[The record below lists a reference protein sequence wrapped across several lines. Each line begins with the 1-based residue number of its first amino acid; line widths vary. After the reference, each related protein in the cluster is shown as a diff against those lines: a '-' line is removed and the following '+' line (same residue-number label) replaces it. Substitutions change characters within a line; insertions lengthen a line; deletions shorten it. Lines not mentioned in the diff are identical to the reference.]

1 MSALSAGTADAL
13 ARALQAAQPLLATAF
28 TLWSSPVTWLEVLA
42 FGLSVW
48 MVLCNLREQVLGW
61 PLAMASSLLYALLF
75 ASSKLY
81 GETGLQF
88 LFIAMAGWGW
98 WQWLRGRG
106 ADGAALH
113 IHVLAPRQRLLAL
126 AATLAAWPALA
137 WLLHS
142 ATDSDVAW
150 LDALPTV
157 GSITGTLLLARKAL
171 ENWAVWLAVNLV
183 SIGLFAVK
191 GLWLTVLL
199 YAIFA
204 LLSVAGWRAW
214 QARLAA
220 QAAA

>member
-1 MSALSAGTADAL
+1 MSAGAGEALSQL
-13 ARALQAAQPLLATAF
+13 LQTAQPLLAAAF
-28 TLWSSPVTWLEVLA
+28 ALWGSPVTWLEVLA

-75 ASSKLY
+75 ASSRLY
-81 GETGLQF
+81 GEAGLQF
-88 LFIAMAGWGW
+88 LFIGMAAWGW
-98 WQWLRGRG
+98 WQWLRGRA
-106 ADGAALH
+106 ADGAALR
-113 IHVLAPRQRLLAL
+113 IHVLSPRQRLLAL

-137 WLLHS
+137 WLLHH

-157 GSITGTLLLARKAL
+157 GSITGTVLLARKAL

-204 LLSVAGWRAW
+204 LLSLAGWRAW
-214 QARLAA
+214 QARLRAA
-220 QAAA
+220 S